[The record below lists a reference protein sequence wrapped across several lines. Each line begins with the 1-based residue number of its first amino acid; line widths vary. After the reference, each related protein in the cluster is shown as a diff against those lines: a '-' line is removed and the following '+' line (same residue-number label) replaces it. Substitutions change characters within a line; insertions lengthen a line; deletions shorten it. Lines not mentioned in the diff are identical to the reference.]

1 LCFESFVAALFLEQ
15 RWAVPLLLKDYTNEV
30 HNSDYKVIP
39 VLSVLTNYGTHN
51 YAQELLT
58 QDDAFSLPSTQDSPA
73 ISFGIYSPRAPIKK
87 LE

>member
-1 LCFESFVAALFLEQ
+1 MH
-15 RWAVPLLLKDYTNEV
+15 V
-30 HNSDYKVIP
+30 HNSDYKVFP

-73 ISFGIYSPRAPIKK
+73 ISFGRFSTSTNQKIGVSTSYLLLTATIYWH
-87 LE
+87 LCYTT